1 MSDLEDESDM
11 EDLEDGFQWEGEEEQ
26 EEEEDEE
33 EVVSATYDVGKGT
46 IMLMM

>member
-26 EEEEDEE
+26 EEDEE